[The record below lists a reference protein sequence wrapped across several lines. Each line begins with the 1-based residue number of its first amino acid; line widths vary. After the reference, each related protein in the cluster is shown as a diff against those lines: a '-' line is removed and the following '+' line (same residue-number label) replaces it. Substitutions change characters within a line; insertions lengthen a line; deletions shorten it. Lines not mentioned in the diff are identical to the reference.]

1 MTHETASQ
9 AIGRSRTATTNL
21 LRLLNLAKP
30 VQDHLMANE
39 ISMGHA
45 RALLSLEPAMQVAIA
60 QEIIKKG
67 LSVRQV
73 ETLVADM
80 AQRKQKKGK
89 EVKKIHKDADTLRLE
104 EDLSD
109 YLGATVKIQSNQK
122 GKGKLIIEFSNLDQ
136 FDGIIS
142 HFGTFD

>member
-1 MTHETASQ
+1 MISAKCATHVCCCLS
-9 AIGRSRTATTNL
+9 RSY
-21 LRLLNLAKP
+21 P
-30 VQDHLMANE
+30 VCSELM
-39 ISMGHA
+39 
-45 RALLSLEPAMQVAIA
+45 V
-60 QEIIKKG
+60 QE
-67 LSVRQV
+67 
-73 ETLVADM
+73 
-80 AQRKQKKGK
+80 
-89 EVKKIHKDADTLRLE
+89 E

>member
-1 MTHETASQ
+1 
-9 AIGRSRTATTNL
+9 
-21 LRLLNLAKP
+21 
-30 VQDHLMANE
+30 MANE

-89 EVKKIHKDADTLRLE
+89 EVKKVRKDADTLRLE

-142 HFGTFD
+142 HFGSFD